1 MRRKSFAAFAFF
13 MVEFLCPVGGHVS
26 ETLFQIDPPFAVLTF
41 NRPQAR
47 NAMTWAMYDAL
58 LAACEEVDSNA
69 DVRVFILKG
78 AGGKAFVSG
87 TDISQFQSFRT
98 PQDAIDYEKKISMV
112 LGRLASVVKP
122 TITQIEGFAT
132 GAGCGLVATCDLSI
146 ASDDS
151 QIGIPIARTLGN
163 VASSGT
169 FARIVHLIGP
179 GRAKEMIFT
188 GRLFSAQ
195 EAAAMGLINRVVP
208 KASLESEVMA
218 LATQV
223 AANAPLTIR
232 ATKEMTRRLMDER
245 STDQRDA
252 DLIEMC
258 YMSADFKEGVTAF
271 LSKKK
276 PVWTGT

>member
-1 MRRKSFAAFAFF
+1 MST
-13 MVEFLCPVGGHVS
+13 P
-26 ETLFQIDPPFAVLTF
+26 ETIFEITPPFATITF
-41 NRPQAR
+41 NRPEAR
-47 NAMTWAMYDAL
+47 NAMTWGMYDAL
-58 LAACEEVDSNA
+58 VQACEHVDANR

-87 TDISQFQSFRT
+87 TDISQFQTFRE
-98 PQDAIDYEKKISMV
+98 PKDGIEYEKRVSGV
-112 LGRLASVVKP
+112 LGRLASVIKP
-122 TITQIEGFAT
+122 TITQVEGFAT

-169 FARIVHLIGP
+169 FARIVNLIGP
-179 GRAKEMIFT
+179 ARAKEMIFT

-195 EAAAMGLINRVVP
+195 EAAAMGLVNRVVP
-208 KASLESEVMA
+208 KASLASEVMT

-245 STDQRDA
+245 ATDRRDD

-271 LSKKK
+271 LSKRK

>member
-1 MRRKSFAAFAFF
+1 MAETIF
-13 MVEFLCPVGGHVS
+13 ETNGPVA
-26 ETLFQIDPPFAVLTF
+26 ILTF
-41 NRPQAR
+41 NRPEAR

-58 LAACEEVDSNA
+58 VAACEKVDA
-69 DVRVFILKG
+69 DPAIRVFILKG

-87 TDISQFQSFRT
+87 TDISQFQTFRE
-98 PQDAIDYEKKISMV
+98 PKDGIEYEKRVSGV
-112 LGRLASVVKP
+112 LGRLAGVVKP

-179 GRAKEMIFT
+179 ARAKEMIFT
-188 GRLFSAQ
+188 GRLFSAA
-195 EAAAMGLINRVVP
+195 EAQAMGLINRVVP

-245 STDQRDA
+245 ATDRRDD

-271 LSKKK
+271 LSKRK
-276 PVWTGT
+276 PQWTGA